1 MGHRLHATGVLIA
14 ALLFAVMAPAPTAAA
29 ATVDTVVQWNEYATT
44 SLIDRAS
51 PASNGAPPAA
61 TLQLAM
67 VQGAVYDAVN
77 AIGGGY
83 QPYLVSPPAM
93 SWYSKDAAAAT
104 AAYRVLVDPS
114 LKVTDARKL
123 ELGALYDTSLAAIPT
138 GAAKDGGVGVGEVA
152 AKAMLDARKDDG
164 RFGAFRFTPGFGA
177 GQWRPELP
185 SFVSDPNAWVGL
197 VKPFL
202 VNSQDQFISDGPD
215 ALASAEYAADFN
227 EVKAIGSSTSTTR
240 TGDQTDA
247 GLFWTDNAIAMWSRI
262 FRQLSAARGLTMVEN
277 ARFFAMLYL
286 TGADALITVW
296 ADKARWS
303 FWRPISAI
311 RGAATDGNA
320 ATEADSAW
328 LPLAPTAPYP
338 EHASGHSSLSSS
350 FVHTLQD
357 FFGTDKI
364 AFSDVSNVTHTRRSF
379 ARFSDAIKEIIDARV
394 YIGIHFRH
402 ADIAGANIG
411 KHVAH
416 WRDKNYFQPTDKKN
430 KDKQKGH

>member
-1 MGHRLHATGVLIA
+1 MIGLRLPAVAVLVA
-14 ALLFAVMAPAPTAAA
+14 ALLFAVTAPAPAAA
-29 ATVDTVVQWNEYATT
+29 TTVDTVVEWNGYATT

-51 PASNGAPPAA
+51 PASNGAPPVSG
-61 TLQLAM
+61 LHLAM
-67 VQGAVYDAVN
+67 VHGAVYDAVN
-77 AIGGGY
+77 AIDGGY
-83 QPYLVSPPAM
+83 EPYLVSPPALR
-93 SWYSKDAAAAT
+93 SYSKEAAAAT

-114 LKVTDARKL
+114 LKVSEAQKL
-123 ELGALYDTSLAAIPT
+123 ELKGHWEASLAAIPP
-138 GAAKDGGVGVGEVA
+138 GSDKEGGKAVGEA
-152 AKAMLDARKDDG
+152 AAAAMLTARTDDG

-185 SFVSDPNAWVGL
+185 AGASDPNAWVAR

-202 VNSQDQFISDGPD
+202 VNSRDQFRSSGPD
-215 ALASAEYAADFN
+215 ALASADYAADFA
-227 EVKAIGSSTSTTR
+227 EVKAIGSRTSTTR
-240 TGDQTDA
+240 TADQTDA
-247 GLFWTDNAIAMWSRI
+247 GRFWTDNAMAMWSRI
-262 FRQLSAARGLTMVEN
+262 FRQLSATRGFSLVQN

-296 ADKARWS
+296 DDKAYWS

-311 RGAATDGNA
+311 RGAASDGNP
-320 ATEADSAW
+320 ATEADPDW
-328 LPLAPTAPYP
+328 FPLVDTPPYP
-338 EHASGHSSLSSS
+338 DHSSGHSSLSSS
-350 FVHTLQD
+350 FVQTLQD

-364 AFSDVSNVTHTRRSF
+364 AFSDVSNVTHTRRDF

-416 WRDKNYFQPTDKKN
+416 WRDKHYFESMNGK
-430 KDKQKGH
+430 H